1 MPKQTFIITRA
12 PEANPIMAREIEW
25 FLYRTRRDSEWSVEE
40 KYEQEQLCHNMCKKG
55 IRYDKDNIYYKA

>member
-12 PEANPIMAREIEW
+12 PEANPIMAREIEC

-40 KYEQEQLCHNMCKKG
+40 KYEQEQLCLDGIKG
-55 IRYDKDNIYYKA
+55 GQYYYL